1 MSAGIPVTRGRGCE
15 VCKLRA
21 ELANR
26 PSEWLVKA
34 TIKERDLARAEL
46 AQEKA
51 AHSETFKQCDRMS
64 SAVAASSNAHG
75 KTLAELAQA
84 REEIESQRVQLEANH
99 EWEACAEN
107 ELAQAKEEIER
118 LKEQV
123 ATEAS
128 MAATDPELR
137 YVAKEAVKRHLAARK
152 AGGGE

>member
-1 MSAGIPVTRGRGCE
+1 MMVKSGPRPAVTGLVPDHNVAGE
-15 VCKLRA
+15 VDFEAAVA
-21 ELANR
+21 ELVRDGEQRWHGQDDRFAL
-26 PSEWLVKA
+26 WQA
-34 TIKERDLARAEL
+34 QTI
-46 AQEKA
+46 
-51 AHSETFKQCDRMS
+51 
-64 SAVAASSNAHG
+64 VA
-75 KTLAELAQA
+75 LRAELAQA